1 MNRQPTAILAA
12 YTGVLAIGFHL
23 RVIFYEEPA
32 LARKFGFERT
42 DYCETV
48 NRWLPKPLSS

>member
-1 MNRQPTAILAA
+1 MNRQPTPILAA

-32 LARKFGFERT
+32 LARKFGYEWT
-42 DYCETV
+42 DYRAIV
-48 NRWLPKPLSS
+48 NRWLPKLLSS